1 MRATPAQPASLTRQL
16 SRRDRTYLFALR
28 RSLARRCTLIAYSCN
43 RVERR
48 RVLMQAARMPCS
60 SSPNMK
66 TTLLPPAPAAAES
79 STAPND
85 HLARH
90 PELRDAMMRHAP
102 TDGAHATAL
111 AGLRLYRYSQVAQK
125 FTALYESSMCLIVQG
140 RKRVLIGTHALTY
153 EPMRYLV
160 ASQDLP
166 CSSEILN
173 ASPEE
178 PYLCVQLAFQPRD
191 VAAVMLDMGRPADPP
206 ATSPARGLY
215 TEETTPALLDVTLR
229 LLRLL
234 DTPGDVEA
242 LGGSVRREILYRLL
256 TAPNGWRLARCATPD
271 SYDQRISRV
280 ISYVRERYREPL
292 RIADLARAGHMSES
306 SLHQRFKA
314 VTALTPLQYQKQLR
328 LQEARRL
335 LMGEGVDAA
344 SAAFGVGYQSA
355 SQFSREYARLFGEP
369 PQRDRARLFG
379 LAR

>member
-1 MRATPAQPASLTRQL
+1 MRVLCVLVLTLRL
-16 SRRDRTYLFALR
+16 SRCDRADLFVPC

-43 RVERR
+43 GVKQRD
-48 RVLMQAARMPCS
+48 VLVQSMPMPCF
-60 SSPNMK
+60 
-66 TTLLPPAPAAAES
+66 TLSTMSASLLAPAPAAATLS
-79 STAPND
+79 AASND
-85 HLARH
+85 HLARD
-90 PELRDAMMRHAP
+90 PELRDAVMRHAP

-111 AGLRLYRYSQVAQK
+111 AGLRLYRYAHTAQK
-125 FTALYESSMCLIVQG
+125 ITALYEPSMCLIVQG
-140 RKRVLIGTHALTY
+140 RKRVLIGAQALTY

-166 CSSEILN
+166 CTGEILN
-173 ASPEE
+173 ATPEA
-178 PYLCVQLAFQPRD
+178 PYLCVQLAFQARD
-191 VAAVMLDMGRPADPP
+191 VVAVMLDMGRPPEPLDP
-206 ATSPARGLY
+206 SPARGLY
-215 TEETTPALLDVTLR
+215 TEETTPTLLDVTLR

-242 LGGSVRREILYRLL
+242 LGRSVRREILYRLL

-280 ISYVRERYREPL
+280 IGYLRERYREPL

-335 LMGEGVDAA
+335 LMGEGMDAA
-344 SAAFGVGYQSA
+344 SAAYGVGYQSA
-355 SQFSREYARLFGEP
+355 SQFSREYARLFGAP
-369 PQRDRARLFG
+369 PRRDRARLLG
-379 LAR
+379 LPQ